1 MDLSIANQIWWVFAL
16 PLFGFLIQ
24 SLTGKLFID
33 GLGPKF
39 GKVLMG
45 ALAVM
50 PVAIAF
56 LIAVGITKNLSSLD
70 EGNRLAI
77 VTLFD
82 WIKVGGLSVPF
93 EFRIDTLSMT
103 MVLIITGIGSLIHI
117 FATAYMFE
125 DKDYPRFFT
134 YLNLFVAAMLCLVLG
149 NNLLLLFIGWEG
161 VGVCSYLLIGFW
173 YTDVK
178 NSLAAN
184 KAFITNRIGDWG
196 LTLGIFLLVAAFLGT
211 PAAAGQTRLLSY
223 DVLIPALVEFGSSQV
238 DPILMFWAVIC
249 LFIGAMGKSAQF
261 PLYVWLPD
269 AMAGPTPVSALIH
282 AATMVTS
289 GVFLLNRMSPIVNL
303 SPLAMSFIT
312 IFGVITA
319 AIGALIA
326 FGQSDIKKVLAFS
339 TVSQLGYMFIACGVG
354 AYWVGLFHVITHA
367 FFKALLF
374 LGSGAVIYAMSHDQ
388 EMPHYGKLRKYLPVT
403 SAVMLVGWL
412 AIAGFPFMA
421 GFFSKEEILHAA
433 EVAKLPLSWV
443 GPFGFYGALVVAVLT
458 AAYMT
463 RMTMMTFFSGEE
475 RWRLLPADGHHHDH
489 HHDDHHHESHDDH
502 GHHGEDEEGY
512 FMSDEEYALAQARE
526 VHEHHHDLGPDH
538 EPKEVSPVMWL
549 PLTVLAFFSVFG
561 GAWLLKG
568 VKLEEWLSSS
578 VYVAHH
584 GEKHAEAHGFN
595 LGSELAHYF
604 ENPLFWMSI
613 VAFTVGVGY
622 GVFVYGRKLPANDGM
637 DTSKWNPIRK
647 IAGKQFYYDYFATD
661 GLIKVG
667 DLIGRFCKNVIDKLI
682 DGIVNGVPALIGVI
696 ANQMKSLQS
705 GFVRG
710 YAAVMQIGI
719 VAVIAYVL
727 YLLVMQGGSN

>member
-1 MDLSIANQIWWVFAL
+1 MDQSTSNLIWWVFAL
-16 PLFGFLIQ
+16 PIFGFLVQ
-24 SLTGKLFID
+24 SLTGKMFID
-33 GLGPKF
+33 SLGPKI

-45 ALAVM
+45 TLAVL
-50 PVAIAF
+50 PIAIAF
-56 LIAVGITKNLSSLD
+56 LISVGITKSLGALGEHD
-70 EGNRLAI
+70 RTVI

-82 WIKVGGLSVPF
+82 WIQVGGLHIPF

-125 DKDYPRFFT
+125 DKDYARFFT

-184 KAFITNRIGDWG
+184 KAFITNRVGDWG

-211 PAAAGQTRLLSY
+211 PAAAGATRLLSY
-223 DVLIPALVEFGSSQV
+223 DVLIPALVEFGPSQV
-238 DPILMFWAVIC
+238 DPTLMFWAVIC

-289 GVFLLNRMSPIVNL
+289 GVFLLNRMSPVVQL
-303 SPLAMSFIT
+303 SPMAMSFIA
-312 IFGVITA
+312 IVGVVTA
-319 AIGALIA
+319 ALGALIA

-374 LGSGAVIYAMSHDQ
+374 LGSGAVIYAMSHNQ
-388 EMPHYGKLRKYLPVT
+388 EMPNYGKLRKYLPVT
-403 SAVMLVGWL
+403 SAVMLAGWL
-412 AIAGFPFMA
+412 AIAGFPFFA

-433 EVAKLPLSWV
+433 ELAKLPWEWV
-443 GPFGFYGALVVAVLT
+443 GPFAFYGALVVAVLT

-475 RWRLLPADGHHHDH
+475 RWRLLPAHDH
-489 HHDDHHHESHDDH
+489 HGHNDHHEEHTDHDH
-502 GHHGEDEEGY
+502 AHHDEDENGY
-512 FMSDEEYALAQARE
+512 FMSDAEYQYSLSRETQEE
-526 VHEHHHDLGPDH
+526 HHDLEPSH
-538 EPKEVSPVMWL
+538 EPKEVSPIMWL
-549 PLTVLAFFSVFG
+549 PLTVLAFFSIFG

-578 VYVAHH
+578 VFVAHH
-584 GEKHAEAHGFN
+584 GDGHTNAHAFN
-595 LGSELAHYF
+595 LGTELQHYF

-613 VAFTVGVGY
+613 AAFVIGVGY
-622 GVFVYGRKLPANDGM
+622 GVAVYGRKLPAKDGM
-637 DTSKWNPIRK
+637 DTNKWSPLRK
-647 IAGKQFYYDYFATD
+647 LAGKQFFFDTIATD
-661 GLIKVG
+661 GSIKAG
-667 DLIGRFCKNVIDKLI
+667 SIIGLFCKNIVDRLI
-682 DGIVNGVPALIGVI
+682 DGIVNGIPALIGAI
-696 ANQMKSLQS
+696 AGQLKSLQS

-727 YLLVMQGGSN
+727 YLLVVQGGSN